1 MSHLAI
7 WFRVTG
13 SPVFGAPPD
22 HDVPEHFYTQAS
34 SAENGVGRF
43 RTKRR
48 KLEAVRRGGGGSPT
62 LGPAVGA
69 YRRTW
74 LKENPGVVL
83 QKLPA
88 GNSVEQDR
96 PNPEASHCPGVKP
109 LQRGAG
115 FTGWHVC
122 AVAETI
128 HMRISF

>member
-7 WFRVTG
+7 WFTITG
-13 SPVFGAPPD
+13 SPVFGASPD
-22 HDVPEHFYTQAS
+22 HDVPEHFYAQAS

-74 LKENPGVVL
+74 LKENRGVVL

-88 GNSVEQDR
+88 GNSVESTVQTPKPRIAPASSRSSAVQDSLVGTSVQLLKR
-96 PNPEASHCPGVKP
+96 S
-109 LQRGAG
+109 
-115 FTGWHVC
+115 T
-122 AVAETI
+122 
-128 HMRISF
+128 

>member
-1 MSHLAI
+1 M
-7 WFRVTG
+7 
-13 SPVFGAPPD
+13 
-22 HDVPEHFYTQAS
+22 
-34 SAENGVGRF
+34 
-43 RTKRR
+43 
-48 KLEAVRRGGGGSPT
+48 
-62 LGPAVGA
+62 GA

-83 QKLPA
+83 PKLPA
-88 GNSVEQDR
+88 GNSVESNR

-128 HMRISF
+128 HMRISFWRSISEPTMKNDLLLARGALCLETAPRLTL